1 MLNINENITL
11 NGNVTMENKQ
21 IVSMVASVATEA
33 NTYPN
38 ISITILDKEGY
49 KINFSTCK
57 DGINEFINRT
67 LNKQYESLGG
77 IINEA

>member
-11 NGNVTMENKQ
+11 NGNVTIENKQ

-49 KINFSTCK
+49 KNNFSACK
-57 DGINEFINRT
+57 DGINEFISRT

-77 IINEA
+77 TINEN